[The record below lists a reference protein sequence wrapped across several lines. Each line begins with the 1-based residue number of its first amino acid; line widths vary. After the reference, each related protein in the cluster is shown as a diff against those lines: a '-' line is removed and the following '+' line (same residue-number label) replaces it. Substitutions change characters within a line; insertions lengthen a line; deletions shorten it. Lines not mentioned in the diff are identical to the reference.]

1 MKNVTLATIFV
12 FLTALIAPAATPLAN
27 AQGQAQGPPSK
38 SLAIPVSA
46 ENFTGTFTL
55 TRFANV
61 GGAVQ
66 ALGTLAGV
74 VTTGAGPVSLV
85 RTVALPVEIGSGQQA
100 STQQVAPQQVTATC
114 DILHLELGPLDLD
127 LLGLVVHLNRIVL
140 DIDAQSGPGNLLGN
154 LLCAVTGLL
163 DNPGG
168 LAQVLNQIL
177 AIIGA

>member
-1 MKNVTLATIFV
+1 MKKVTLTTVLV
-12 FLTALIAPAATPLAN
+12 FLMALLAPAAMPAAN
-27 AQGQAQGPPSK
+27 AQQGQNPVQSK

-61 GGAVQ
+61 GGAVK
-66 ALGTLAGV
+66 AVGTLVGT
-74 VTTGAGPVSLV
+74 VTTGEGPVSIV
-85 RTVALPVEIGSGQQA
+85 RTVSLPVQVGEGAVAQA
-100 STQQVAPQQVTATC
+100 ITAQATC

-140 DIDAQSGPGNLLGN
+140 DIDAESGPGNLLGN

>member
-1 MKNVTLATIFV
+1 MKKVTLTTIFV
-12 FLTALIAPAATPLAN
+12 FLMALLAPAAMPVAN
-27 AQGQAQGPPSK
+27 AQGQNPVLSK

-55 TRFANV
+55 TRFADI
-61 GGAVQ
+61 GGAVK
-66 ALGTLAGV
+66 AVGTLVGT
-74 VTTGAGPVSLV
+74 VTTGGGPVSIV
-85 RTVALPVEIGSGQQA
+85 RTVTLPVQVGGGTAAAQA
-100 STQQVAPQQVTATC
+100 VTAQATC

-127 LLGLVVHLNRIVL
+127 LLGLVVHLNQIVL

-177 AIIGA
+177 AIIGV